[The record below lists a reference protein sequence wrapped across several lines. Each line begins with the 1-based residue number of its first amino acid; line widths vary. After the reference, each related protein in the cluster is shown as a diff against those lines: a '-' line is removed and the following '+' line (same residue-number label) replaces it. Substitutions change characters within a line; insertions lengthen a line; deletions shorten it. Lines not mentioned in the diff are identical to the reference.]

1 MNTGDQLILIV
12 LNAACLLAASGI
24 VVFEPEQKTRF
35 RLSLLIYIVAAFLLA
50 LYLPAEKYGLLKKMK
65 NLSVVRSIIL
75 VRQARHTLLFCTHL
89 FVGCRASG
97 PCGGAYC
104 RRYVCLRIV
113 DFVCRER
120 DGDLCRVDYM
130 LFSWQEIGKK
140 VVVLAV

>member
-35 RLSLLIYIVAAFLLA
+35 RLSLLIYIVAAVLLA

-75 VRQARHTLLFCTHL
+75 SSGKLGILCYFVVR
-89 FVGCRASG
+89 
-97 PCGGAYC
+97 P
-104 RRYVCLRIV
+104 
-113 DFVCRER
+113 DFPAHV
-120 DGDLCRVDYM
+120 
-130 LFSWQEIGKK
+130 
-140 VVVLAV
+140 